1 MCYNEDCALKDRNI
15 VLCFTKIEN
24 CLTKL
29 ENSLTKY
36 LKIMQKIFKK
46 EGKKVMGRLTFP
58 GGIHTYDGKELSMDK
73 PTIVLLPKGDLVFP
87 LSQHIGAPA
96 KPLVAKGDKVLLG
109 QKIAEAAGFISAN
122 IISSV
127 SGTVKAIEKRLTVQG
142 NMVESIVI
150 ENDHEYTAV
159 DGFGEDRDYSK
170 MSKDEIRSYVKE
182 AGIVGL
188 GGAGF
193 PTHVKLTPKD
203 DSKID
208 YVIVN
213 GAECEP
219 YLTSDYRM
227 MLEEPQKIIGGLKI
241 MLRLFEQAKGIIA
254 IEDNKPEAIK
264 ILKELTAKENNI
276 EVRELKT
283 KYPQGGERQL
293 VYAVTGRK
301 LNSKKLPSDVGCVVD
316 NIDTVISIYMAVA
329 KSTPLIRRII
339 TVSGDAIKEPQNFN
353 VAVGIEYTELLEA
366 AGGFIGQPEKMV
378 SGGPMMGNAMYTYK
392 VPVTKVTSA
401 FLGFLKDKASV
412 TESPCIRCGKC
423 VTVCPL
429 RLMPFELAA
438 LSNRSDEDGFV
449 KMDGMECCGC
459 GCCSY
464 ICPAKRSL
472 SQSIMQARA
481 SVMAKKKK
489 A

>member
-1 MCYNEDCALKDRNI
+1 
-15 VLCFTKIEN
+15 
-24 CLTKL
+24 
-29 ENSLTKY
+29 
-36 LKIMQKIFKK
+36 
-46 EGKKVMGRLTFP
+46 MGRSTFP

-73 PTIVLLPKGDLVFP
+73 PTTVLLPMGDLVFP

-96 KPLVAKGDKVLLG
+96 KPLVAKGDKVLVG
-109 QKIAEAAGFISAN
+109 QKIAEAGGFISSN

-127 SGTVKAIEKRLTVQG
+127 SGTVKEIEKRLTVQG

-150 ENDHEYTAV
+150 ENDNEYQTV
-159 DGFGEDRDYSK
+159 EGFGKERDYSTLTK
-170 MSKDEIRSYVKE
+170 EEIRNYVKE

-227 MLEEPQKIIGGLKI
+227 MLEEPEKIIGGLKI
-241 MLRLFEQAKGIIA
+241 MLRLFEKAKGIIA
-254 IEDNKPEAIK
+254 IEDNKPEAINK
-264 ILKELTAKENNI
+264 IRELAAKETNI
-276 EVRELKT
+276 EVIALKT

-293 VYAVTGRK
+293 VYATTGRK

-329 KSTPLIRRII
+329 KSTPLIRKII
-339 TVSGDAIKEPQNFN
+339 TVSGDAIKNPQNFN
-353 VAVGIEYTELLEA
+353 VAIGIDYWELLEA
-366 AGGFIGQPEKMV
+366 AGGFKDRPEKIV
-378 SGGPMMGNAMYTYK
+378 SGGPMMGNAMYTCN
-392 VPVTKVTSA
+392 VPVTKVSSA
-401 FLGFLKDKASV
+401 FLGFLHDKASV

-423 VTVCPL
+423 VTACPL
-429 RLMPFELAA
+429 QLMPFELAA
-438 LSNRSDEDGFV
+438 LSNRNDEDGFV

-464 ICPAKRSL
+464 VCPAKRSL

>member
-1 MCYNEDCALKDRNI
+1 
-15 VLCFTKIEN
+15 
-24 CLTKL
+24 
-29 ENSLTKY
+29 
-36 LKIMQKIFKK
+36 
-46 EGKKVMGRLTFP
+46 MGRSTFP

-73 PTIVLLPKGDLVFP
+73 PTTVLLPKGDLVFP

-96 KPLVAKGDKVLLG
+96 KSIVVKGDKVLVG
-109 QKIAEAAGFISAN
+109 QKIGEAAGFVSAN

-127 SGTVKAIEKRLTVQG
+127 SGTVKEIEKRLTVQG
-142 NMVESIVI
+142 NLVESIVI
-150 ENDHEYTAV
+150 ENDNEYRKVEA
-159 DGFGEDRDYSK
+159 FGKKQDYRELTKEQIRNSV
-170 MSKDEIRSYVKE
+170 KD

-193 PTHVKLTPKD
+193 PTHVKLSPKD

-227 MLEEPQKIIGGLKI
+227 MLEEPEKIIGGLNV
-241 MLRLFEQAKGIIA
+241 MLRLFDKAKGIIA
-254 IEDNKPEAIK
+254 IEDNKPEAISK
-264 ILKELTAKENNI
+264 LKELVAKEDRI
-276 EVRELKT
+276 EVIPLKT

-293 VYAVTGRK
+293 VYATTGRK

-316 NIDTVISIYMAVA
+316 NIDTVISIYLAVA
-329 KSTPLIRRII
+329 ENTPLIRRII
-339 TVSGDAIKEPQNFN
+339 TVTGDAIKKPQNYN
-353 VAVGIEYTELLEA
+353 VAIGTNYSELLEA
-366 AGGFIGQPEKMV
+366 AGGYVNLPEKIV
-378 SGGPMMGNAMYTYK
+378 SGGPMMGNALYTLN

-401 FLGFLKDKASV
+401 FLGLLKDKAAV
-412 TESPCIRCGKC
+412 EESPCIRCGRC
-423 VTVCPL
+423 INACPL
-429 RLMPFELAA
+429 QLMPFELAA
-438 LSNRSDEDGFV
+438 MSDRSDEDSFV
-449 KMDGMECCGC
+449 KNDGMECCGC

-464 ICPAKRSL
+464 VCPAKRSL
-472 SQSIMQARA
+472 SQSIMQSRA

>member
-1 MCYNEDCALKDRNI
+1 
-15 VLCFTKIEN
+15 
-24 CLTKL
+24 
-29 ENSLTKY
+29 
-36 LKIMQKIFKK
+36 
-46 EGKKVMGRLTFP
+46 MGRLTFP
-58 GGIHTYDGKELSMDK
+58 GGIHTYDGKELSMEK
-73 PTIVLLPKGDLVFP
+73 PTVVLLPKGNLVFP

-96 KPLVAKGDKVLLG
+96 KPVVAKGDKVLVG
-109 QKIAEAAGFISAN
+109 QKLGEAGGFISSN

-127 SGTVKAIEKRLTVQG
+127 SGTVKEIEKRLTVQG
-142 NMVESIVI
+142 VMIESIVI
-150 ENDHEYTAV
+150 ENDHEYQKAE
-159 DGFGEDRDYSK
+159 GFGTERDITK
-170 MSKDEIRSYVKE
+170 LKKEEIRNLVKE

-227 MLEEPQKIIGGLKI
+227 MMEEPEKIVGGLNI
-241 MLRLFEQAKGIIA
+241 ILTLFEQAKGIIA
-254 IEDNKPEAIK
+254 IEDNKPEAIQK
-264 ILKELTAKENNI
+264 LRELTANEPRI
-276 EVRELKT
+276 EVVALKT

-293 VYAVTGRK
+293 VYATTGRK

-316 NIDTVISIYMAVA
+316 NVDTVIAIYMAVA

-339 TVSGDAIKEPQNFN
+339 TVSGDAIKNPQNFS
-353 VAVGIEYTELLEA
+353 VPIGTEYSELLEA
-366 AGGFIGQPEKMV
+366 AGGFVNQPEKLI
-378 SGGPMMGNAMYTYK
+378 SGGPMMGVAVFNTK

-401 FLGFLKDKASV
+401 FLGILKDRAAV
-412 TESPCIRCGKC
+412 EESPCIRCGKC
-423 VTVCPL
+423 IEACPL
-429 RLMPFELAA
+429 QLMPFELAA
-438 LSNRSDEDGFV
+438 FSNRNAEEEFV
-449 KMDGMECCGC
+449 KYDGMECCGC

-464 ICPAKRSL
+464 VCPAKRSL

>member
-1 MCYNEDCALKDRNI
+1 
-15 VLCFTKIEN
+15 
-24 CLTKL
+24 
-29 ENSLTKY
+29 
-36 LKIMQKIFKK
+36 
-46 EGKKVMGRLTFP
+46 MGRSTFL
-58 GGIHTYDGKELSMDK
+58 GGIHTYDGKNLTMQK
-73 PTIVLLPKGDLVFP
+73 PTTVLLPKGDLVFP
-87 LSQHIGAPA
+87 ISQHIGAPA
-96 KPLVAKGDKVLLG
+96 KPIVSKGDKVLVG
-109 QKIAEAAGFISAN
+109 QKIAEAGGFISAN
-122 IISSV
+122 VISSV
-127 SGTVKAIEKRLTVQG
+127 SGTVKVIEKRLTVSG

-150 ENDHEYTAV
+150 ENDNEYTTV
-159 DGFGEDRDYSK
+159 DDFGKERDYKKLSK
-170 MSKDEIRSYVKE
+170 EEIRSYVKE

-203 DSKID
+203 DTKID

-227 MLEEPQKIIGGLKI
+227 MLEEPEKIVGGLKI
-241 MLRLFEQAKGIIA
+241 MLSLFEKAKGIIA

-264 ILKELTAKENNI
+264 KLQELASKEENI
-276 EVRELKT
+276 EIYALKT

-293 VYAVTGRK
+293 VYATTGRK

-316 NIDTVISIYMAVA
+316 NVDTVIAIYNAVA

-339 TVSGDAIKEPQNFN
+339 TVSGDAVKNPQNFN
-353 VAVGIEYTELLEA
+353 VAIGIDYWEILEA
-366 AGGFIGQPEKMV
+366 AGGFTERPEKMV
-378 SGGPMMGNAMYTYK
+378 SGGPMMGIALYSCN
-392 VPVTKVTSA
+392 VPVMKTSSA
-401 FLGFLKDKASV
+401 LLGFLKDKAAV
-412 TESPCIRCGKC
+412 EESPCIRCGKC
-423 VTVCPL
+423 AEKCPL
-429 RLMPFELAA
+429 QLMPFQLAA
-438 LSNRSDEDGFV
+438 LSDRLDEDGFV

-472 SQSIMQARA
+472 SQSIMQTRA
-481 SVMAKKKK
+481 TVMAKKKK